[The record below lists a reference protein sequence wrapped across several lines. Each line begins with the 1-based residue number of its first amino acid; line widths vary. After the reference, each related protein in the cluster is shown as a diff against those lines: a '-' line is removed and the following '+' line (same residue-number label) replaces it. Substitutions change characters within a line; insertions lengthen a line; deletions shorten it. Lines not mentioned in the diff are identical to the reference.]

1 MFLHAIGTYSSN
13 KHPRSPH
20 GSRLLLLIG
29 FIAALLAGTGTAR
42 AHQASITHATAHVA
56 HDQTTV
62 DYRLQMAPADS
73 AEALGLAPDTAP
85 TDQDLASGRDRL
97 FDYVLARVA
106 VLDGD
111 TPCPAERGDARLTRQ
126 GEPFVTLTWRARCPA
141 PIRQLVIQY
150 RLFFDLDPMHR
161 GLLNVHYRGAPAVAE
176 LRPGHGRF
184 VWDLDEPP
192 PSGLM
197 GFLVSGVEHIV
208 LGFDHVAF
216 LLGLLLV
223 VVLQRRQ
230 DSSWHQREPRRA
242 LRETVAIVTSFTVAH
257 SLTLVAASLGWIAL
271 DSRLVE
277 SVIAASIVY
286 VAIENIVHPDPGYR
300 HAVTFVFGLIHGLGF
315 ASMLQVLLPPGD
327 VLVPLLMF
335 NLGVELGQ
343 LAIIVVALPLL
354 FTLVRLLGAR
364 VYRRAPMPTASAV
377 LAALGAVWL
386 VERVFALSILGL

>member
-1 MFLHAIGTYSSN
+1 MFLHATETYSSN
-13 KHPRSPH
+13 DRHLA
-20 GSRLLLLIG
+20 RLLIT
-29 FIAALLAGTGTAR
+29 IAALLAGTGTAR
-42 AHQASITHATAHVA
+42 AHQASITHATVHVA

-62 DYRLQMAPADS
+62 GYRLQMAPADT
-73 AEALGLAPDTAP
+73 AEALGLAPDTEP
-85 TDQDLASGRDRL
+85 TDQDLARGRDGL
-97 FDYVLARVA
+97 FDHVLARIA
-106 VLDGD
+106 VLDGN
-111 TPCPAERGDARLTRQ
+111 TPCAAERGDARITRQ
-126 GEPFVTLTWRARCPA
+126 GEPFVTLTWRARCAA

-161 GLLNVHYRGAPAVAE
+161 GLLNVHYRGEPAVAE

-192 PSGLM
+192 PSGLT
-197 GFLVSGVEHIV
+197 GFLVSGIEHIV

-216 LLGLLLV
+216 LIGLLLV
-223 VVLQRRQ
+223 VVLQRRH
-230 DSSWHQREPRRA
+230 DGSWQQRDPRRG
-242 LRETVAIVTSFTVAH
+242 LRETVTIVTSFTVAH

-271 DSRLVE
+271 DGRLVE
-277 SVIAASIVY
+277 SVIAASIVF
-286 VAIENIVHPDPGYR
+286 VAIENIINPDPGHR

-315 ASMLQVLLPPGD
+315 ASMLQVLLPPGE

-354 FTLVRLLGAR
+354 FALVRMLDAR
-364 VYRRAPMPTASAV
+364 IYRRVPMPAASAV

-386 VERVFALSILGL
+386 IERVFAVSIIGL